1 MSILGIDLGG
11 SKIATAL
18 FSESGTLLTKES
30 VSLGRRNGPEVGG
43 LIGEQVKKY
52 QSSSPIKSIGVSVP
66 GISRH
71 KTGTVWA
78 PNIEGWEDYPLL
90 NEIQQIAGSIPV
102 EIDNDRA
109 CSILGEQWQGSARGC
124 RDAIFIA
131 VGTGI
136 GAGILIDGNVLRG
149 SNDIAGAIGWMSLTK
164 PFQSKYIA
172 CGSFEFY
179 ASGPGIPRLT
189 RELLASDP
197 TGSILRIYPKE
208 KITARHVFDA
218 FEEEDPLACMII
230 KECISYWGMAAANLV
245 SIFNPEK
252 IIFGGGVFGPAAK
265 LIKDI
270 KEEATK
276 WAQPISMT
284 QVSFEHSMLEG
295 DAAVYGAGFLALKN
309 NNH

>member
-136 GAGILIDGNVLRG
+136 GAGILIDGNVLR
-149 SNDIAGAIGWMSLTK
+149 
-164 PFQSKYIA
+164 
-172 CGSFEFY
+172 
-179 ASGPGIPRLT
+179 
-189 RELLASDP
+189 
-197 TGSILRIYPKE
+197 
-208 KITARHVFDA
+208 
-218 FEEEDPLACMII
+218 
-230 KECISYWGMAAANLV
+230 
-245 SIFNPEK
+245 
-252 IIFGGGVFGPAAK
+252 
-265 LIKDI
+265 
-270 KEEATK
+270 
-276 WAQPISMT
+276 
-284 QVSFEHSMLEG
+284 
-295 DAAVYGAGFLALKN
+295 
-309 NNH
+309 